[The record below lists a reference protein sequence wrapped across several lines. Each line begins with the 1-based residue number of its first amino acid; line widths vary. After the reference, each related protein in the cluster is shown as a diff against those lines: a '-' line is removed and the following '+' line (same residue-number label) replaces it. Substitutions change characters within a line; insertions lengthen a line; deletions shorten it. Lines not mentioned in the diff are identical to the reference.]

1 MRLTTRLGGPR
12 RGTRHAKMNPR
23 AAKSTPG
30 APQEP
35 AKRRKKENK
44 KATYPNYA
52 QGWPVGGLLEP
63 FGLDVG
69 PSEDQFRSVEDVRI
83 IFYIALNLRRK
94 ASGSDGSGAEDL
106 RKAPPSNVYT
116 CLNFPM

>member
-1 MRLTTRLGGPR
+1 MLP
-12 RGTRHAKMNPR
+12 
-23 AAKSTPG
+23 
-30 APQEP
+30 
-35 AKRRKKENK
+35 
-44 KATYPNYA
+44 
-52 QGWPVGGLLEP
+52 GGLWEASWSHLGLMLDP
-63 FGLDVG
+63 PKTNFGAY
-69 PSEDQFRSVEDVRI
+69 FEDVRI